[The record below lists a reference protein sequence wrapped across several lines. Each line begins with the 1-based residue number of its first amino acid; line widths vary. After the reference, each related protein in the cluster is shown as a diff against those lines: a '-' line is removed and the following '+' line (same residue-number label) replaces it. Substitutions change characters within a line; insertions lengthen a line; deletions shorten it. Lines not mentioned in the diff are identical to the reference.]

1 MASVSHSVSASCV
14 SQEMVSAF
22 FLRQR
27 GGLESPVTRHP
38 VPGFLSPLPLT
49 WGAAGAAGLVLGFVV
64 LLFLVPAGLVLR
76 VVWGHLQGEM
86 EEGKNYSGASWGGQ
100 RHQRGSCPDT
110 SSLSKTAPT
119 HLHSPSLTSWGWDA
133 ARRPKRP
140 SMSGPQAR
148 PRGEAAQGRRMA
160 ASRPNGWRA

>member
-1 MASVSHSVSASCV
+1 MASVSHSVSASWV
-14 SQEMVSAF
+14 SWGTVSAF

-64 LLFLVPAGLVLR
+64 FLFLVPAGLVLH

-86 EEGKNYSGASWGGQ
+86 DVGEELF
-100 RHQRGSCPDT
+100 RG
-110 SSLSKTAPT
+110 
-119 HLHSPSLTSWGWDA
+119 
-133 ARRPKRP
+133 
-140 SMSGPQAR
+140 
-148 PRGEAAQGRRMA
+148 
-160 ASRPNGWRA
+160 